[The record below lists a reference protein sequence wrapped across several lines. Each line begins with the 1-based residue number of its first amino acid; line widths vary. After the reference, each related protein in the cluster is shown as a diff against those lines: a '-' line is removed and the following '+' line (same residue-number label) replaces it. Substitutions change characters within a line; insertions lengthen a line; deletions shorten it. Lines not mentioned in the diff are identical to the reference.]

1 MEKKVVCANCGAI
14 NNENAKFC
22 YKCGA
27 KMDKIEVPV
36 QKTETKEKKEKK
48 SKKPLIIG
56 IISILL
62 VAGLV
67 FGITRIV
74 KINNPVN
81 KVISKLK
88 DGDFE
93 SAKDVYSSDIEGNQ
107 EKKADLIDEL
117 KEYLEDSKKDFFEE
131 KITYEQINDNIEMI
145 EYFGKDDMS
154 NQISAVKSFVEIIN
168 DSRTAYKTAEEYMA
182 NKNYVKAI
190 ENYNKVSVEDSYY
203 ESAKTKKQEATNT
216 YKTEE
221 MAKAEE
227 LANAGDYEGAVAILN
242 EVSVHLTNDSDVITK
257 LDIYTTA
264 MEDGLVAEA
273 LTKAEELAGKSDYE
287 GAIAILEEAAKKVS
301 NNKTLIAKVDEYTKT
316 MEKNTIDSA
325 IKTANEH
332 RKIKKYAEAL
342 NALKT
347 VEKYNNESVNTL
359 YSAIY
364 DEFLNKVLADAESV
378 FKTSGHRAA
387 ISKMDEYSSYFS
399 TDKKYIE
406 KRDYYVGLTPV
417 NLTEMDTFSENGWPN
432 PKGFAKDHLGNE
444 FSNCFVVTVI
454 DCGSDY
460 AEYYVN
466 GKYNS
471 ISGTIAASENEYT
484 YEIGRVEIYA
494 DDELVYTSKNVTA
507 KTDPFNFKVDISG
520 KKYIKVKVWAIK
532 NSYDGNWSNAT
543 IILANVTLNKY

>member
-1 MEKKVVCANCGAI
+1 MENKVVCAKCGAI
-14 NNENAKFC
+14 NDENAKFC

-56 IISILL
+56 IVSILL

-93 SAKDVYSSDIEGNQ
+93 SAKDVYSNDIEGNQ

-117 KEYLEDSKKDFFEE
+117 KEYLEDSKKEFFEE

-154 NQISAVKSFVEIIN
+154 NQISSVKSFVEIIN
-168 DSRTAYKTAEEYMA
+168 DSRIAYKTAEEYMD

-227 LANAGDYEGAVAILN
+227 LANAGDYAGAVAILN
-242 EVSVHLTNDSDVITK
+242 EVSVYLTNDSDVTTK

-273 LTKAEELAGKSDYE
+273 LAKAEELAGKSDYE
-287 GAIAILEEAAKKVS
+287 GAIAVLEEAAKKVN
-301 NNKTLIAKVDEYTKT
+301 NNKTLIDKVNEYTKA
-316 MEKNTIDSA
+316 MEKSAIDAA
-325 IKTANEH
+325 IKTANDH
-332 RKIKKYAEAL
+332 RKNKKYAEAL

-359 YSAIY
+359 YDAIY
-364 DEFLNKVLADAESV
+364 DEFLNKVLSDAESS
-378 FKTSGHRAA
+378 FKTSGHKAA
-387 ISKMDEYSSYFS
+387 ISKLDEYNSYFS
-399 TDKKYIE
+399 TDKKFKDKKE
-406 KRDYYVGLTPV
+406 YYAGLAPV
-417 NLTEMDTFSENGWPN
+417 SLTEIKYFS
-432 PKGFAKDHLGNE
+432 KGRWNDNVVTVAKDHLGNE
-444 FSNCFVVTVI
+444 FNNCFVEVACDSI
-454 DCGSDY
+454 DY
-460 AEYYVN
+460 VEYYVN
-466 GKYNS
+466 SNYVS
-471 ISGTIAASENEYT
+471 ISGTLAASEEMDVDNA
-484 YEIGRVEIYA
+484 GRVEIIV
-494 DDELVYTSKNVTA
+494 DDELVYTSGDITA
-507 KTDPFNFKVDISG
+507 KTDPFDFNVNISG
-520 KKYIKVKVWAIK
+520 KKYVKIRVSPLKDSIWYSAH
-532 NSYDGNWSNAT
+532 
-543 IILANVTLNKY
+543 IILANLMLNKY

>member
-1 MEKKVVCANCGAI
+1 MENKVVCAKCGAI
-14 NNENAKFC
+14 NDENAKFC
-22 YKCGA
+22 YKCGT

-36 QKTETKEKKEKK
+36 QKTETKDKKEKK

-62 VAGLV
+62 VAGLA

-203 ESAKTKKQEATNT
+203 ESAKNKKQEATNT

-221 MAKAEE
+221 TAKAEE
-227 LANAGDYEGAVAILN
+227 LANAGDYAGAVAILN
-242 EVSVHLTNDSDVITK
+242 EVSVYLTNDADVTTK

-273 LTKAEELAGKSDYE
+273 LTKAEELAGKSDYK

-325 IKTANEH
+325 IKTASEH
-332 RKIKKYAEAL
+332 RKNKKYAEAL
-342 NALKT
+342 NTLKT

-364 DEFLNKVLADAESV
+364 DEFLNKVLTDAESAL
-378 FKTSGHRAA
+378 KTSGHKAA
-387 ISKMDEYSSYFS
+387 ISKLDEHSSYFS
-399 TDKKYIE
+399 SDKKFKE
-406 KRDYYVGLTPV
+406 KKEYYAGLTPV
-417 NLTEMDTFSENGWPN
+417 NLTEMDYFSRGNWNNNVESV
-432 PKGFAKDHLGNE
+432 AKDHLGNE
-444 FSNCFVVTVI
+444 FNNCFVEFASE
-454 DCGSDY
+454 DPDY
-460 AEYYVN
+460 VEYYVN
-466 GKYNS
+466 GKYLS
-471 ISGTIAASENEYT
+471 ISGTLAASEEQDVDKA
-484 YEIGRVEIYA
+484 GRVEIFA
-494 DDELVYTSKNVTA
+494 DDELVYTSKNITA
-507 KTDPFNFKVDISG
+507 KTDPFDFKVNISG
-520 KKYIKVKVWAIK
+520 KKYIKIRVCPLKDSIWY
-532 NSYDGNWSNAT
+532 STG